1 MASML
6 YPKNYNLKKNIDKL
20 NIKTFMIIIINNKIS
35 FNLSIN
41 SLYLKTLS
49 KEISMLIKH
58 LIQNLNLNKEDL
70 IMVFKFKKEIFL
82 ILIFKYSLFSKYLLE
97 GQLYQQLINFNKK
110 NRKFKKSKNFKL
122 IRKNVTLN
130 LWLLKDFKLKVKER
144 NNKVKEEYYKSK
156 YLLRIKNKLVKR

>member
-1 MASML
+1 
-6 YPKNYNLKKNIDKL
+6 
-20 NIKTFMIIIINNKIS
+20 MIIIINNKIS

>member
-6 YPKNYNLKKNIDKL
+6 YLKNYNLKKNIDKL

-35 FNLSIN
+35 SNLSIN

-58 LIQNLNLNKEDL
+58 PIHNLNLNKEDL
-70 IMVFKFKKEIFL
+70 IMVFKSKKVIFL

-110 NRKFKKSKNFKL
+110 NKKFKKSKNFKL

-156 YLLRIKNKLVKR
+156 FLLKIKNKLVKR

>member
-1 MASML
+1 MASMP
-6 YPKNYNLKKNIDKL
+6 YQKNYNLKKNIDKL

-35 FNLSIN
+35 SNLSIN
-41 SLYLKTLS
+41 SLYLNTLS
-49 KEISMLIKH
+49 KEISMLMKH
-58 LIQNLNLNKEDL
+58 LIHNLNLNKEDL
-70 IMVFKFKKEIFL
+70 IMVFKSKKVIFL

-110 NRKFKKSKNFKL
+110 NKKFKKSKNFKL

-156 YLLRIKNKLVKR
+156 YLLKIKNKLVKR